1 MGWAHEVDH
10 LLSMDDQ
17 DARGSC
23 SIRRR
28 RLDGRIDDLETFNAP
43 LSVSEPAT
51 NGAHLQLHSHPRDR

>member
-1 MGWAHEVDH
+1 MGWAQEVDH

-28 RLDGRIDDLETFNAP
+28 LDGRIDDLETFNAP
-43 LSVSEPAT
+43 LSVSAPAT
-51 NGAHLQLHSHPRDR
+51 NGAHLQLHSHLHER